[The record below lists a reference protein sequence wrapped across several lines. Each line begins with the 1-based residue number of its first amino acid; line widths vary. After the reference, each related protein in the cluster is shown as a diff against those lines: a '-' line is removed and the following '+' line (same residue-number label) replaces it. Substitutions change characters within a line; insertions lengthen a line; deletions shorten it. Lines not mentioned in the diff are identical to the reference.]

1 MHNLKK
7 KNKKLY
13 CHAEKVWARRI
24 GRESSPRRKPSSH
37 LTFTLKTTKFSRQ
50 LISSV
55 SQKKK
60 KKKKETVICVPQ
72 SNLLAVI
79 KKKKKLTQYNNCTTT
94 PHIKVAPSTWDSL
107 TLM

>member
-37 LTFTLKTTKFSRQ
+37 LTFTLKTTKLSRK

-55 SQKKK
+55 SKKNKKK
-60 KKKKETVICVPQ
+60 KKRNGDLRATKESPCGY
-72 SNLLAVI
+72 
-79 KKKKKLTQYNNCTTT
+79 KKKKKINTIQ
-94 PHIKVAPSTWDSL
+94 
-107 TLM
+107 